1 MARIPSRRVFWGSTS
16 WRSLKQDYNKG
27 LTCSPEER
35 QIFSLRDL
43 LFLLFLVELMV
54 IISPFYILASFMHT
68 ATTSGPE
75 ISCVV

>member
-1 MARIPSRRVFWGSTS
+1 MARIPSRRVFWGSVS
-16 WRSLKQDYNKG
+16 WRSLKQDCNKG

-35 QIFSLRDL
+35 QTFSLRDL

-54 IISPFYILASFMHT
+54 IISPFYVLASFMHT

-75 ISCVV
+75 ISCIV